1 MCSFLH
7 ARHVNVIKGSDFWLL
22 KNGIHMQGAANV
34 GMLVIASEV
43 PLQMT
48 LVACPKLNSGP
59 LIKSTCIG
67 YTFEYVMNQV
77 SQETR
82 NVVTC

>member
-7 ARHVNVIKGSDFWLL
+7 TRHINVIKGSDFWLL

-34 GMLVIASEV
+34 GTLVSASEM
-43 PLQMT
+43 PLQKT
-48 LVACPKLNSGP
+48 FFACPKLNSGP
-59 LIKSTCIG
+59 LIKSTYIG

-77 SQETR
+77 SQETG